1 MKKNHQEHRSAPGT
15 GRRMLIS
22 ALGALTAFLIFATG
36 LGAVCAQAGT
46 AKTATR
52 VIKAESE
59 EDFAGETAKL
69 VRQYRGMTTVTNGE
83 TTPYSSGRLIVR
95 SKSGSKVNLSSYGAK
110 TVIES
115 GFGVSIVQFASGS
128 AAKKA
133 ASSIKALPAVSYVE
147 ADDTAINVGDTKI
160 SQISFEGNPGDDESG
175 EAGTGA
181 TGTDGFSFMETPP
194 DFGDTGSTATGYE
207 RDTKGRDTTYDTSI
221 KAGVSAASAKAMSWG
236 ASYMQADRYA
246 AYIKTYINRS
256 IKVAVIDSGVT
267 PHERLN
273 GRLATG
279 MDFIDNDRNAADR
292 NGHGTHVAGTIVDCT
307 PGIKVYILPVR
318 TMDASGM
325 GNPSV
330 VGNGIRYAVNAGAK
344 VINLSLGGDSH
355 YKYLEECITYAHN
368 KGVTVVV
375 AAGNENENTRYICP
389 AHMST
394 PIVVSAI
401 DESGKR
407 AYFSNY
413 GSSVDV
419 AAPGVDVI
427 SCWMGGG
434 YAIASGTSMAA
445 PHISAVAAMYRLAH
459 PSLTAAAVQK
469 KVRTFIKD
477 LGTKGTDQY
486 YGRGVPRMLAE
497 ITPRKVALS
506 RTTASVEINK
516 KITLKATLTP
526 SYAGQKKLTWSSSNS
541 KVVSVS
547 GGKLTAKK
555 KGTATITV
563 KTCNGRKATCKVTV
577 TGIKPTS
584 VSLSATSKTLRVGQ
598 TTRLTATVLPK
609 NAESKKVSW
618 KTSAPA
624 VATVYGGTITAKKA
638 GTATITAITA
648 NGKKRTC
655 KVTVKAAA
663 VSTSAKP
670 GTVKVISQ
678 PEKESSASSAAS
690 LKASAA
696 LPETPDISPED
707 FAEPLRAAAT
717 EPETAA
723 EAADAAASEASAES
737 EATAEPEASAE
748 PGASAEDNAADTPA
762 EEEPAAESQTG
773 GTVFLMEEAEARPDA
788 GETIFPAEEAEA
800 GAAAA
805 DPGPDETAYST
816 GESAEPPAEDFYARE
831 AETPPSDQE
840 TFFIEPETDEGNN
853 QAEPALLGTPQEF
866 PGDQTGQEA
875 GWDIPAGELLTDDQ
889 ADPAFQD
896 PNGLT
901 PGGLFPAE
909 TDAADPAGPLF
920 SDQDQSQQPEPLL
933 PGQNQTQSPDN
944 LFQEQ
949 IQTDSSDTLFQEQ
962 IQTDL

>member
-1 MKKNHQEHRSAPGT
+1 
-15 GRRMLIS
+15 
-22 ALGALTAFLIFATG
+22 
-36 LGAVCAQAGT
+36 
-46 AKTATR
+46 
-52 VIKAESE
+52 
-59 EDFAGETAKL
+59 
-69 VRQYRGMTTVTNGE
+69 
-83 TTPYSSGRLIVR
+83 
-95 SKSGSKVNLSSYGAK
+95 
-110 TVIES
+110 
-115 GFGVSIVQFASGS
+115 
-128 AAKKA
+128 
-133 ASSIKALPAVSYVE
+133 
-147 ADDTAINVGDTKI
+147 
-160 SQISFEGNPGDDESG
+160 
-175 EAGTGA
+175 
-181 TGTDGFSFMETPP
+181 
-194 DFGDTGSTATGYE
+194 
-207 RDTKGRDTTYDTSI
+207 
-221 KAGVSAASAKAMSWG
+221 
-236 ASYMQADRYA
+236 
-246 AYIKTYINRS
+246 
-256 IKVAVIDSGVT
+256 
-267 PHERLN
+267 
-273 GRLATG
+273 
-279 MDFIDNDRNAADR
+279 
-292 NGHGTHVAGTIVDCT
+292 
-307 PGIKVYILPVR
+307 
-318 TMDASGM
+318 
-325 GNPSV
+325 
-330 VGNGIRYAVNAGAK
+330 
-344 VINLSLGGDSH
+344 
-355 YKYLEECITYAHN
+355 
-368 KGVTVVV
+368 
-375 AAGNENENTRYICP
+375 
-389 AHMST
+389 
-394 PIVVSAI
+394 
-401 DESGKR
+401 
-407 AYFSNY
+407 
-413 GSSVDV
+413 
-419 AAPGVDVI
+419 
-427 SCWMGGG
+427 
-434 YAIASGTSMAA
+434 
-445 PHISAVAAMYRLAH
+445 MYRLAH

>member
-678 PEKESSASSAAS
+678 PEKTSSASSAAAAAS
-690 LKASAA
+690 QKASAA
-696 LPETPDISPED
+696 LPETPAVSPEG
-707 FAEPLRAAAT
+707 FEEPLKAAAT

-723 EAADAAASEASAES
+723 EAADAAASEASAE
-737 EATAEPEASAE
+737 

-762 EEEPAAESQTG
+762 EEEHAAESQTG
-773 GTVFLMEEAEARPDA
+773 GTVFLTEEAEAGPDA
-788 GETIFPAEEAEA
+788 GETIFPAEET
-800 GAAAA
+800 A
-805 DPGPDETAYST
+805 DPNADETSNSD
-816 GESAEPPAEDFYARE
+816 GGSAKAPAEDFYAPE
-831 AETPPSDQE
+831 AETAPADQ
-840 TFFIEPETDEGNN
+840 
-853 QAEPALLGTPQEF
+853 A
-866 PGDQTGQEA
+866 GQDA
-875 GWDIPAGELLTDDQ
+875 GWDLPAEGILPDDQ
-889 ADPAFQD
+889 ADPSFQD
-896 PNGLT
+896 ANSLPSDE
-901 PGGLFPAE
+901 PELFPAE
-909 TDAADPAGPLF
+909 TGAAAPAET
-920 SDQDQSQQPEPLL
+920 SL
-933 PGQNQTQSPDN
+933 PGQNQTQSSDN
-944 LFQEQ
+944 PFQEQ
-949 IQTDSSDTLFQEQ
+949 IQTDPSDILFQEQ
-962 IQTDL
+962 IQTDLSEILFQEQNQTDPSGN